1 MSSWSPDT
9 IKKLR
14 KTCKLSKRELGL
26 LVGADG
32 RYIACVEKGIKEP
45 CKTLKIA
52 LDHLEKE
59 FKEDH
64 RIECHFWDG
73 C

>member
-1 MSSWSPDT
+1 MSSWTPET

-32 RYIACVEKGIKEP
+32 RYIARVEKGIREP
-45 CKTLKIA
+45 CRTLKIA
-52 LDHLEKE
+52 LDHLEK
-59 FKEDH
+59 
-64 RIECHFWDG
+64 HFQ
-73 C
+73 